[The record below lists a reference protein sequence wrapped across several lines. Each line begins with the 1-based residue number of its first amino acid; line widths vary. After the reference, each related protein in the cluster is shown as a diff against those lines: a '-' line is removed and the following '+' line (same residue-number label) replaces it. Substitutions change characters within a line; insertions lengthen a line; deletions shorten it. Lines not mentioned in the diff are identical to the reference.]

1 MSSDPGVQLPDSV
14 VTPLDLG
21 KIQRELF
28 ALDEFLG
35 ASKSASK
42 LPYMSPPLNKILKQA
57 DINPL
62 HAQDRQQL
70 IQKLQFVRR
79 TAPSVQISFASEPSQ
94 RALRILI
101 RWFRENGHPNTLI
114 SVGVQPNLAGGCVIR
129 TSTKQFDFSL
139 QQLFKSNS
147 QALAQRLI

>member
-1 MSSDPGVQLPDSV
+1 MSSDPGVPLPDSV

>member
-1 MSSDPGVQLPDSV
+1 
-14 VTPLDLG
+14 LG